1 MEAKEKIDKE
11 KPNKGSEQLIWMRNP
26 NIRDRSTMA
35 LERWSKQLRNR
46 LGRSELANYVVV
58 EVVGRASKG

>member
-1 MEAKEKIDKE
+1 
-11 KPNKGSEQLIWMRNP
+11 
-26 NIRDRSTMA
+26 MA